1 MITLLF
7 DGRYELFILLI
18 IALVLSLSFHEFG
31 HAIVAKWQGDDT
43 AERAGR
49 LTLNPLAHIDPVGFL
64 MVVMI
69 GIGYAKPVPTDPR
82 NFKSATSDLYV
93 AAAGP
98 LMNLLTALV
107 SWNIFLLLVKSGWSN
122 PGGEIFFTLLA
133 QINLLLMLFNL
144 IPLGPLDGHYILPHF
159 LPKTLAYQYRVF
171 NMRYGTA
178 VFLGLIIISFMGLPL
193 FSYLQSASLFML
205 NLITLVPMQ

>member
-1 MITLLF
+1 MIALLQS
-7 DGRYELFILLI
+7 GRYEIFVLLI

-49 LTLNPLAHIDPVGFL
+49 LTINPFAHIDPLGLL
-64 MVVMI
+64 MVVLV
-69 GIGYAKPVPTDPR
+69 GFGYAKPVPTDPR
-82 NFKSATSDLYV
+82 NFKSRVSDLYV

-98 LMNLLTALV
+98 FMNLLLAFVT
-107 SWNIFLLLVKSGWSN
+107 WNAYLLLLANGWDN
-122 PGGEIFFTLLA
+122 QGGQVFFTLLA

-159 LPKTLAYQYRVF
+159 LPKQMAYQYRVLNARF
-171 NMRYGTA
+171 GTA
-178 VFLGLIIISFMGLPL
+178 VFLGLIVLGIMGLPI
-193 FSYLQSASLFML
+193 FSYLAEMSFWML
-205 NLITLVPMQ
+205 GMITVVG